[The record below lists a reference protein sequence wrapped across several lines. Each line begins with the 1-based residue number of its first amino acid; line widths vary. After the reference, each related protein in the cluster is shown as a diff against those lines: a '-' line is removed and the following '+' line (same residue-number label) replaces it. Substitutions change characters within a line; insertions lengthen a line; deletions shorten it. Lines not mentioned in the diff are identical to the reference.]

1 MEKRNDL
8 SEQAAAGQVLIT
20 RVFNAPRKMVFKAWT
35 DPEYLKHWYAPKG
48 CTIEFYNFDLR
59 PGGGFLSLLTNP
71 AHHDCRCKSTFLE
84 IKAPEKLVYTIA
96 FADEQG
102 NLLNSEQ
109 VGVDPDWPSETVV
122 TITFEELDGK
132 TKVTLHQTVA
142 ESIAKRTGAHP
153 SWLQM
158 LDYLDQQLV
167 RLQ

>member
-20 RVFNAPRKMVFKAWT
+20 RIFNAPRKLVFKAWT
-35 DPEYLKHWYAPKG
+35 DPGYLKHWYAPQG
-48 CTIEFYNFDLR
+48 CSIEFFNFDLR
-59 PGGGFLSLLTNP
+59 PGGGFLSLLKNP

-84 IKAPEKLVYTIA
+84 INAPEKLVFTIA

-102 NLLNSEQ
+102 NLLTSEQ
-109 VGVDPDWPSETVV
+109 VGVDAGWPSETVV
-122 TITFEELDGK
+122 TVTFEEQDGK

-142 ESIAKRTGAHP
+142 ESIAKRTGAYP

-158 LDYLDQQLV
+158 LDNLDQQLV
-167 RLQ
+167 QVQ